1 MKKPGNP
8 IDRRRGETVRAV
20 LAVTLKPDE
29 PVPLEVVMQTV
40 GLSQPS
46 LLRHLALMQEAGK
59 IRHYT
64 TARRMVR
71 VW

>member
-46 LLRHLALMQEAGK
+46 LLRHLALMQEEGK
-59 IRHYT
+59 IRNYT